1 MVDADTI
8 VHPDCPN
15 FFNMTGHKYCGVN
28 NVGSVDWIL
37 RSIENYSH
45 FFFKDIN
52 LPYWEYSSY
61 PELNFNLL
69 TQLNYFSAELDQ
81 YGNIVNDHNWN
92 NLYLVPYAHERDV
105 KVKLC
110 ATLFGQ
116 APLTT
121 LLSDSIYRQNAI
133 NNLVEL
139 VINKNADGVDI
150 DFELLP
156 SSQRENLVLFMEE
169 LSEIFHNQMED
180 PIMK

>member
-1 MVDADTI
+1 MSKSMIISLHLSNSFIISQNWTPFHNIDLYNNRHIYVDFENIDNYAKQI
-8 VHPDCPN
+8 
-15 FFNMTGHKYCGVN
+15 
-28 NVGSVDWIL
+28 SAEE
-37 RSIENYSH
+37 RSREQLTHEVIGY
-45 FFFKDIN
+45 

-133 NNLVEL
+133 NNQY
-139 VINKNADGVDI
+139 
-150 DFELLP
+150 
-156 SSQRENLVLFMEE
+156 SS
-169 LSEIFHNQMED
+169 
-180 PIMK
+180 